1 MGDGHGATSSEL
13 TAGFASAYEPGAG
26 RGRHGAPL
34 LLLVDKDHA
43 QSLTRQCAS
52 GFRMALL
59 AALGSFKFTIR
70 IKLFGS

>member
-1 MGDGHGATSSEL
+1 MGDGATSSKL

-26 RGRHGAPL
+26 RGRHKVPL

-59 AALGSFKFTIR
+59 VLAALGSFKFTIR